1 MATKTN
7 KLYRASG
14 QGQPLIATASLLTW
28 KIRMS
33 TIEPTLRTAND
44 SGFPLQIALENQ
56 VRRTSEEHGWSVR
69 YSEHSWSTGSGG
81 QSGFIDM
88 VLQDRNA
95 STFAVVE
102 CKRLR
107 DTEWVFLH
115 SDGRAP
121 IERSAKGWVSHY
133 ASGSMANYGW
143 IELNPYP
150 SSVEAHFCAIRGQ
163 SSSDRTNLLERVSSE
178 LITATEA
185 LAAEERDW
193 RHANTATIRF
203 YLNVIV
209 TTAELKVGTFDPL
222 KVSLADGT
230 MPQAEFES
238 VPYLRFRKQFSTRQ
252 MRFTPE
258 QYDGQT
264 NISDL
269 KQHTVFVVRADA
281 LPRFLAEFR
290 VPDSSLRQFERR

>member
-1 MATKTN
+1 
-7 KLYRASG
+7 
-14 QGQPLIATASLLTW
+14 
-28 KIRMS
+28 MS
-33 TIEPTLRTAND
+33 TVDPTLRTAND

-56 VRRTSEEHGWSVR
+56 IRLTSEEHGWSVR
-69 YSEHSWSTGSGG
+69 YSEHSWSTGPGG

-88 VLQDRNA
+88 VLQNRHH

-121 IERSAKGWVSHY
+121 PERNAKGWISHY
-133 ASGSMANYGW
+133 AGGGMAHYGW
-143 IELNPYP
+143 VELAPYP
-150 SSVEAHFCAIRGQ
+150 QSVEAHFCAIRGQ
-163 SSSDRTNLLERVSSE
+163 SSSDRTNLLERVASE

-193 RHANTATIRF
+193 RHANTETIRF

-230 MPQAEFES
+230 MPDAEFVS
-238 VPYLRFRKQFSTRQ
+238 VPFLRFRKQLSTRQ
-252 MRFTPE
+252 MRFTPQ

-264 NISDL
+264 NIPYL

-281 LPRFLAEFR
+281 LPSFLREFH
-290 VPDSSLRQFERR
+290 VPDSSLRQFDRP